1 MGTHPIFESD
11 FDCLTDNMSEIENVV
26 KLLKTC
32 NIPEDIEAICEPLN
46 ILACDEPGK
55 ANIDLR
61 AAGMRD
67 WWTELLWAGID
78 SICGKTHEL

>member
-1 MGTHPIFESD
+1 MI
-11 FDCLTDNMSEIENVV
+11 CLLADNMAEIENVV

-46 ILACDEPGK
+46 VLACDEPGK
-55 ANIDLR
+55 ASIDLR

-67 WWTELLWAGID
+67 WWTELLWAGIN
-78 SICGKTHEL
+78 SIREIMHQS

>member
-1 MGTHPIFESD
+1 
-11 FDCLTDNMSEIENVV
+11 MSEIETVV

-32 NIPEDIEAICEPLN
+32 NDPEDIEAICEPLN
-46 ILACDEPGK
+46 LLACDEPGK

-67 WWTELLWAGID
+67 WWTELLWAGIY
-78 SICGKTHEL
+78 SIREITN